1 MQEIDAGG
9 ACISRRLEEA
19 LNYCLI
25 TFMGTWQMVCL
36 VDLKIKKD
44 CLRFTIINLA
54 AKSGSDLLS
63 PN

>member
-44 CLRFTIINLA
+44 
-54 AKSGSDLLS
+54 SV
-63 PN
+63 